1 MNIFVIAPFS
11 ADFHLVFAYLIKAP
25 LQEKGHTVERSLESN
40 HQHGLR
46 AIIQGISNA
55 DLIIADL
62 TTQNANV
69 TYELGIAHSLR
80 MPTLQI
86 AQSLDDVRYVR
97 PYNVILYSIESDGA
111 SGLAND
117 ILDYIERKPG
127 NEYNFS
133 NPVSDFTD
141 SDRNTPIIIS
151 APNILSNGQQL
162 PLLHENE
169 LDGIDG
175 SEYGIIDA
183 SADIENA
190 SAVILS
196 SLQGLSSDI
205 DEIGE
210 KTRAHSSR
218 INELNSNP
226 NQQRR
231 NNKAELRVLQH
242 FASDV
247 KDFSEKV
254 NEKTPTLKEAW
265 MTLDQSMELVLF
277 TSNIENESDIEAIYV
292 LISQASE
299 MQKNIPNTIASI
311 ESFRDAQENLIGLSR
326 VSNPALRG
334 SIKALNRLIDDLKL
348 GGSVV
353 GRTID
358 LATDKIERYSEI
370 TFDENDNLTP

>member
-1 MNIFVIAPFS
+1 
-11 ADFHLVFAYLIKAP
+11 
-25 LQEKGHTVERSLESN
+25 
-40 HQHGLR
+40 
-46 AIIQGISNA
+46 
-55 DLIIADL
+55 
-62 TTQNANV
+62 
-69 TYELGIAHSLR
+69 

-86 AQSLDDVRYVR
+86 AQSLDDVRYDLR

-231 NNKAELRVLQH
+231 NK
-242 FASDV
+242 
-247 KDFSEKV
+247 
-254 NEKTPTLKEAW
+254 
-265 MTLDQSMELVLF
+265 
-277 TSNIENESDIEAIYV
+277 
-292 LISQASE
+292 
-299 MQKNIPNTIASI
+299 
-311 ESFRDAQENLIGLSR
+311 
-326 VSNPALRG
+326 
-334 SIKALNRLIDDLKL
+334 
-348 GGSVV
+348 
-353 GRTID
+353 
-358 LATDKIERYSEI
+358 
-370 TFDENDNLTP
+370 